1 MIVNQTFGNIYFPGK
16 DPIGRHLHET
26 KGPAYTIVGVVSDI
40 RYEHLETAAVPQVYF
55 PFLSSYPPPQ
65 GAAIVV
71 RSALPLS
78 AIRSALRSVVY
89 TVDPNLAISHVRL
102 MSELTAQAAAPRRF
116 QTTLLTVFS
125 GIALFLSVVGV
136 YGLLAYSVRE
146 RTGELGLRMALG
158 ATRSAIVR
166 LVVHD
171 AFGLILTGLCFGM
184 IGAFI
189 LSHLLRGFLYEVP
202 PLDPVTF
209 GLVPATLLTAG
220 LVACLFP
227 SIRAASIDPMVAL
240 RHE

>member
-1 MIVNQTFGNIYFPGK
+1 
-16 DPIGRHLHET
+16 
-26 KGPAYTIVGVVSDI
+26 
-40 RYEHLETAAVPQVYF
+40 
-55 PFLSSYPPPQ
+55 
-65 GAAIVV
+65 
-71 RSALPLS
+71 
-78 AIRSALRSVVY
+78 
-89 TVDPNLAISHVRL
+89 
-102 MSELTAQAAAPRRF
+102 
-116 QTTLLTVFS
+116 
-125 GIALFLSVVGV
+125 
-136 YGLLAYSVRE
+136 
-146 RTGELGLRMALG
+146 MALG

-189 LSHLLRGFLYEVP
+189 LSHLLRGFLYQVP